1 LKALRTWRNLNQQ
14 KISDLEALPIPPQ
27 PFNFPSTEAALNVA
41 MYNSF
46 LGCVVSIICF
56 LIDDVT
62 FQELEAFNP
71 AYQNLPITAELM
83 ERHDKCRESGDPY
96 KTCDAV
102 RMGISIFLFHG
113 VRKCFS
119 SAWQKWSVF
128 ALRSIGREGLSNG
141 FTSVNTIEVIYQLE
155 DMTRKRRLGGLNELR
170 KTSSLGSMRNRL
182 IPLLMPRSD
191 DGDILVF
198 YLRYRQTESDDVQIF
213 ARAAWKQGLGG
224 SMQDL
229 NLNIYDSANVRDRN
243 PFDVPQLVELSQY
256 WRQAV
261 EKGWHG
267 YLETNIQE
275 GSFR

>member
-1 LKALRTWRNLNQQ
+1 MPRCYFGKQIQWRHLKALRTWRNLNQQ

-71 AYQNLPITAELM
+71 AYQNLPIAAELM

-96 KTCDAV
+96 KTGDAV

-182 IPLLMPRSD
+182 IPLLMPVAMMAISWSSTSD
-191 DGDILVF
+191 IDKQKVMVF
-198 YLRYRQTESDDVQIF
+198 RFSQER
-213 ARAAWKQGLGG
+213 LGNRV
-224 SMQDL
+224 SADL
-229 NLNIYDSANVRDRN
+229 CR
-243 PFDVPQLVELSQY
+243 
-256 WRQAV
+256 
-261 EKGWHG
+261 
-267 YLETNIQE
+267 T
-275 GSFR
+275 